1 MMKIAPTL
9 ISPSLIQ
16 SSQSVSKTE
25 STVGVSSEKP
35 PLDPDR
41 VREVTFIGV
50 GSSIAYALNELNSR
64 HSGAEADAPLHSKVT
79 IIGQQDAWK
88 PEVRGTGY
96 INHQHQIIDQW
107 GDHAPKYD
115 PTYADR
121 GEFSASN
128 DAQIKQSL
136 DLGAEHLKQGITGI
150 TRNTEGE
157 FIIALDNGKSVKS
170 KQVVLG
176 MGAGPH
182 SSIWGEST
190 DPTATE
196 KRFDNITLNDKPALH
211 KGGTVMDLDEFM
223 RASDTDPDR
232 FKGKHI
238 VVHGPNA
245 GIDAVERA
253 GELGAAKVDWMIRS
267 TKPVLLDGNQLK
279 YAPATAKDHLVSVDK
294 LNITPKEDGGVVLEF
309 SEPVARNADPSTAKK
324 GKIEADFYVYALG
337 QDPDKPGTVGHVLK
351 NLIRDHEL
359 ERKLER
365 KLELELEP
373 ERKLEL
379 KHELERERN
388 KLELEPAYDMDQVYS
403 DKPYETVLGLQ
414 TEGSGNGNGLLVVG
428 ASVNSLAPRVAH
440 NYLDKAT
447 TRIHETTHSLGL
459 TQADTLDAA
468 VQSKA
473 SREEITQKL
482 AAVRVALGEA
492 PEPHALASFQVLANQ
507 VRDFLDARDHLSNPK
522 NSVAAA
528 VENQVKTE
536 VASVVVS
543 PQLGTVKASSAGL
556 TGHMPGY
563 IANGEVNY
571 TSDNRTMLRAHIAN
585 EFDNITNEQA
595 SQFIEEAIEI
605 RRKTGSEFV
614 ATATDRVMNGEIL
627 PLLKNNPE
635 GKGLEALA
643 KLGVKPATTETLL
656 AFVKAGKD
664 AESSEGVSLVEQIR
678 QEVSAHFQS
687 QPKPVLGTPEKVT
700 DGYESELARLDQGGG
715 NTTLTKHWA

>member
-35 PLDPDR
+35 PLNPDR

-136 DLGAEHLKQGITGI
+136 DLGAEHLKQGINGI
-150 TRNTEGE
+150 TQQSDGT
-157 FIIALDNGKSVKS
+157 FKIDLDNGKSILS

-176 MGAGPH
+176 IGAGPH

-223 RASDTDPDR
+223 RASDTDPGR

-337 QDPDKPGTVGHVLK
+337 QDPDKPGAVGDILK
-351 NLIRDHEL
+351 NLGT
-359 ERKLER
+359 
-365 KLELELEP
+365 P
-373 ERKLEL
+373 
-379 KHELERERN
+379 
-388 KLELEPAYDMDQVYS
+388 LEPAYDMDQVYS

-414 TEGSGNGNGLLVVG
+414 SKDAGNGKGLLVVG
-428 ASVNSLAPRVAH
+428 ASVASLAPRVAH

-459 TQADTLDAA
+459 AQADTLDAA

-482 AAVRVALGEA
+482 TAVRVALGEA

-585 EFDNITNEQA
+585 EFDNVTNPQA

-664 AESSEGVSLVEQIR
+664 AESSEGVALVEQIR